1 MKNPMLHLLLSFV
14 LSAISA
20 LACAANV
27 TIQLQ
32 DYRHAGVTA
41 YIAIYAVKKGSS
53 WGDEPVKLLQPQLLG
68 GDMTNI
74 NTDLPPGRYA
84 LRAFVDANG
93 NGELDTGA
101 RGKPLEPF
109 AFSRTKGAAASL
121 RFNAAAIEVS
131 DNATLQ
137 LHFLHPGSRVKVEP
151 KEAGRAPRE

>member
-27 TIQLQ
+27 TVQLQ
-32 DYRHAGVTA
+32 DYRHAGATA
-41 YIAIYAVKKGSS
+41 YIAIYAVKKGAS
-53 WGDEPVKLLQPQLLG
+53 WGDEPVKLLQSQLLD
-68 GDMTNI
+68 GDVMNI
-74 NTDLPPGRYA
+74 NTDLPPGSYA
-84 LRAFVDANG
+84 LRAFVDVNG

-109 AFSRTKGAAASL
+109 AFSRATGAATSL

-131 DNATLQ
+131 DNAELQ

-151 KEAGRAPRE
+151 KEAGRAPQE